1 MWTLHHLYLQI
12 KAYSLL
18 LGPLRYLFFRLQTG
32 LTMGFSSSLQG
43 EAAHE
48 ALISRQ
54 DAELRLLDNMKRC
67 LSLRVKCDREY
78 AIALNTVVLQV
89 CFFDKSEFT
98 SSKLKILKLNP
109 KWGCPKLDCHYFLF
123 SSDRFP
129 RKSLCLTQ
137 SCLDFS
143 FFYSLV
149 SRACYVCRT
158 YLRAYVSESML
169 I

>member
-1 MWTLHHLYLQI
+1 
-12 KAYSLL
+12 
-18 LGPLRYLFFRLQTG
+18 
-32 LTMGFSSSLQG
+32 MGFSSSLQG

-109 KWGCPKLDCHYFLF
+109 K
-123 SSDRFP
+123 
-129 RKSLCLTQ
+129 
-137 SCLDFS
+137 
-143 FFYSLV
+143 
-149 SRACYVCRT
+149 
-158 YLRAYVSESML
+158 
-169 I
+169 